1 MVSCE
6 IRLSKRKNKAIK
18 NCYTM
23 NVFYKF
29 CLKKRKKQQFFNN
42 FAVFKQIFININNI
56 IEKKYI
62 MEEGCK
68 DL

>member
-1 MVSCE
+1 MFS
-6 IRLSKRKNKAIK
+6 IDSQNKQKNS
-18 NCYTM
+18 
-23 NVFYKF
+23 KF